1 MKATLFIMM
10 ALLTGCGWFH
20 RTKPAPDRPEL
31 IVTGIAPGARVF
43 VDGVQAGD
51 AQDKSHRSRVIDVAP
66 GTHTVE
72 VKMGDTVTYRE
83 TAYAGPGDKR
93 VVTVLSGNSRN

>member
-1 MKATLFIMM
+1 MKASFFIML

-31 IVTGIAPGARVF
+31 IVTGIPPGALVF
-43 VDGVQAGD
+43 VDVVQAGD
-51 AQDKSHRSRVIDVAP
+51 AQDKSHRSRVLDVAP

-83 TAYAGPGDKR
+83 TSYAGPGDKR
-93 VVTVLSGNSRN
+93 VITVLSGNSRN